1 MKGSRKKNQGK
12 EIRTITLGRKRESS
26 VYPCV
31 RKLSSG
37 RLEKIH

>member
-1 MKGSRKKNQGK
+1 MKGSEKNQGK
-12 EIRTITLGRKRESS
+12 EIRTRIVGRKRESS
-26 VYPCV
+26 VYPYV